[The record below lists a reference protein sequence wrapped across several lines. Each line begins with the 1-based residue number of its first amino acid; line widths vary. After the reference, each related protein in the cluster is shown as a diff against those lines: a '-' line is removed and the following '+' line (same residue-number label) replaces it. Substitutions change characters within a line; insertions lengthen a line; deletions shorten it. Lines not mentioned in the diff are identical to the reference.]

1 MWFDRK
7 QMMKVASNLISNA
20 LKHTPQGGTVS
31 VNAKANADGT
41 AIFKVSNT
49 GKGIAP
55 DDLKNIFVRFYQ
67 SRKIESFSDIGTGIG
82 LDLTKGIV

>member
-1 MWFDRK
+1 MLFKEYATSNDIALELNVPTSMPMWFDRK

-41 AIFKVSNT
+41 AIFKVSN
-49 GKGIAP
+49 
-55 DDLKNIFVRFYQ
+55 RR
-67 SRKIESFSDIGTGIG
+67 S
-82 LDLTKGIV
+82 